1 MAIKKQRPQ
10 RATLLAVGEG
20 DSEVCFLKYLRS
32 LYCANS
38 AGVSVTVM
46 NAHGKGPGNV
56 VNTAVGHRRMRAY
69 DRALALLDTDLEWTK
84 KDLANARKGKIELL
98 GSSPCLEGLLL
109 TVLGHPVPEQ
119 SRQCKVFLEKIID
132 GDLTQ
137 LEVYSSSFSKPTLE
151 AARQTTP
158 TLDMLLRY
166 LEGGA

>member
-56 VNTAVGHRRMRAY
+56 INTAVGH
-69 DRALALLDTDLEWTK
+69 LQISHLGFDT
-84 KDLANARKGKIELL
+84 KGFCSYI
-98 GSSPCLEGLLL
+98 
-109 TVLGHPVPEQ
+109 
-119 SRQCKVFLEKIID
+119 
-132 GDLTQ
+132 
-137 LEVYSSSFSKPTLE
+137 
-151 AARQTTP
+151 
-158 TLDMLLRY
+158 
-166 LEGGA
+166 